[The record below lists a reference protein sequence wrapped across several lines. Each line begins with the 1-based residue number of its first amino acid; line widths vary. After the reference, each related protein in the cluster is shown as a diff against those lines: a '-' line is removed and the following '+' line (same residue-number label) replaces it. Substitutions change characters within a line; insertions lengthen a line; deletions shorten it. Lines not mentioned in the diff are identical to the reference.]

1 MNLQQ
6 LKQRTL
12 EFIKQ
17 YPSYEVEFLDYYY
30 LAVAEVEEGGSENH
44 ECELAYGDM
53 VHIVEDIKNNPALD
67 LQKEEEYNFT
77 QEQIQN
83 EIDRKNEKI

>member
-1 MNLQQ
+1 MS
-6 LKQRTL
+6 
-12 EFIKQ
+12 
-17 YPSYEVEFLDYYY
+17 SY
-30 LAVAEVEEGGSENH
+30 
-44 ECELAYGDM
+44 
-53 VHIVEDIKNNPALD
+53 IVEDIKNKPALN

>member
-1 MNLQQ
+1 MNLQE

-12 EFIKQ
+12 EFIKE
-17 YPSYEVEFLDYYY
+17 YPSYETEFLDYYY
-30 LAVAEVEEGGSENH
+30 LAVAEIEEGGSENH
-44 ECELAYGDM
+44 ECDLAYNDM
-53 VHIVEDIKNNPALD
+53 LAIVNDIEDPRFD
-67 LQKEEEYNFT
+67 LKKEEEYNFT

>member
-6 LKQRTL
+6 LKQSTL

-30 LAVAEVEEGGSENH
+30 LAVAEVEEGGSESH

-53 VHIVEDIKNNPALD
+53 VHIIEDIKNNPALD

>member
-12 EFIKQ
+12 EFIKE
-17 YPSYEVEFLDYYY
+17 YPSYETEFLDYYY
-30 LAVAEVEEGGSENH
+30 LAVAEIEEGGSENH
-44 ECELAYGDM
+44 ECDLAYNDM
-53 VHIVEDIKNNPALD
+53 LAIVNDIEDPRFD
-67 LQKEEEYNFT
+67 LRKEEEYNFT

-83 EIDRKNEKI
+83 EIDKKNEKI

>member
-44 ECELAYGDM
+44 ECELAYNDM
-53 VHIVEDIKNNPALD
+53 LAIVNDIEDPRFD
-67 LQKEEEYNFT
+67 LRKEEEYNFT